1 MKTLPDLERE
11 QQRELAKCLLEG
23 GLFRYQ
29 RLGLGLSNA
38 GYIEN
43 IKGAFYRIT
52 PKGLEFL
59 TKEI

>member
-29 RLGLGLSNA
+29 RMGLGLNNA
-38 GYIEN
+38 GYIEHTT
-43 IKGAFYRIT
+43 GSLYRIT
-52 PKGLEFL
+52 PKGLKFL